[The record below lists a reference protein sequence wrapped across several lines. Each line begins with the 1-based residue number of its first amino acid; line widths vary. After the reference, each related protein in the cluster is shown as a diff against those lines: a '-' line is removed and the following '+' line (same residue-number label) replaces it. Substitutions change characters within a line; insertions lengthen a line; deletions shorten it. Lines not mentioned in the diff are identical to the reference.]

1 MAFRKRGRRRF
12 ARRPMRRR
20 GRVRRRP
27 VRAQRI
33 GYRW

>member
-1 MAFRKRGRRRF
+1 MRRF
-12 ARRPMRRR
+12 RPKRFKRRFRPKRVSRR
-20 GRVRRRP
+20 GRAGR

>member
-1 MAFRKRGRRRF
+1 MRFRKRRRFGRR
-12 ARRPMRRR
+12 PIRRR
-20 GRVRRRP
+20 GRAGKRRP